1 MGSAIVKKLKTMIP
15 GMVGDYPS
23 AAKVYR
29 ERGGTPILDETGAVR
44 MRYDDLPDMHQ
55 LQTGEETKAVDLDAI
70 IQKYESDSP
79 DDAVHIIEDVSTP
92 DGEKRDL
99 VLEGVKKYDSGSRID
114 RAAEKLKSVHRVEKE
129 EETKPV
135 KLSEMI
141 EKFESE
147 GPEYADYVVAGVEG
161 PDGKKRDMLLR
172 GVVDRGQVQG
182 MSRMGGTPTVHFYE
196 AESGQLINWLPK
208 FVDTEELDGD
218 LHEKVRKAD
227 NPSEVDRYDIP
238 DGIKSPTEV
247 GIRPYLIDNKDE
259 RLTAWMDHLKKKFEK
274 YSGSEGFWQEHFEVA
289 MVLAVGFS
297 IAMIYYAV
305 LPNLGELI
313 PIANQIMGDLNTIAP
328 NVEQLAGSVTEGSSG
343 GGTGGAP
350 PGN

>member
-1 MGSAIVKKLKTMIP
+1 MGSAVIRKLKTLIP

-23 AAKVYR
+23 SAKIYR

-55 LQTGEETKAVDLDAI
+55 LETGEETKAVDLDAI
-70 IQKYESDSP
+70 IQKYESEDP
-79 DDAVHIIEDVSTP
+79 DDAVYIIQGVPGP
-92 DGEKRDL
+92 DGNKRDL
-99 VLEGVKKYDSGSRID
+99 VLQGVYEAGSMQ
-114 RAAEKLKSVHRVEKE
+114 E
-129 EETKPV
+129 
-135 KLSEMI
+135 
-141 EKFESE
+141 
-147 GPEYADYVVAGVEG
+147 
-161 PDGKKRDMLLR
+161 
-172 GVVDRGQVQG
+172 

-196 AESGQLINWLPK
+196 AQSGQLVNWLPK
-208 FVDTEELDGD
+208 FVDTEALDGD
-218 LHEKVRKAD
+218 IHKQMRQAKKNSNGD
-227 NPSEVDRYDIP
+227 GDFNFDRYDVP
-238 DGIKSPTEV
+238 DGIKNPPEM

-274 YSGSEGFWQEHFEVA
+274 YSGSEGFWEEHFEVA

-305 LPNLGELI
+305 LPNLGELL
-313 PIANQIMGDLNTIAP
+313 PVVKQLAGDVNTIAP
-328 NVEQLAGSVTEGSSG
+328 NIEQLAGSMTEGSG